1 MSVYISPIGGAAAQ
15 FFDNDGNT
23 LSGGK
28 IFTYIS
34 GTNTPQTTYTTIAGT
49 IAHPNPIILDSAG
62 RVPSG
67 EIWLDVSRVYKFVI
81 KTNADTLI
89 GTYDNIIGPSTIV
102 YSQNDFVGDGSTA
115 TFTLTTAPASKDVT
129 FVYINGIYQNKNT
142 YSLSGTSLVF
152 TQAPPSNSTIE
163 VMYAQA
169 TQDIGLNNF
178 AGNGSTT
185 IFTLTNAPF
194 SENSTFVFING
205 VYQQKN
211 TYTVVGTTLT
221 FSTAPPINTSIEV
234 VYT

>member
-1 MSVYISPIGGAAAQ
+1 MSVFISPIGGAAAQ
-15 FFDNDGNT
+15 FFNNDGVP
-23 LSGGK
+23 LAGGK

-49 IAHPNPIILDSAG
+49 IAHSNPIILDSAG

-67 EIWLDVSRVYKFVI
+67 EIWLDAARVYKFII
-81 KTNADTLI
+81 KTSADTLI

-102 YSQNDFVGDGSTA
+102 YSQNDFVGNGSTT
-115 TFTLTTAPASKDVT
+115 TFTLTAAPASKDLT
-129 FVYINGIYQNKNT
+129 FVYVNGVYQNKNT
-142 YSLSGTSLVF
+142 YSLSGTNLIF
-152 TQAPPSNSTIE
+152 TQAPPLNSTIE

-169 TQDIGLNNF
+169 AQDIGLNNF
-178 AGNGSTT
+178 TGNGSTT

-194 SENSTFVFING
+194 SENSTFIFING

-221 FSTAPPINTSIEV
+221 FSTAPPAISSIEV
-234 VYT
+234 IYT